1 MRSHLSISAKILLLL
16 LLVWSAGCL
25 NKKDS
30 KQVIEE
36 PDWWLWAV
44 DWHPNDDWLAVGG
57 TQDTLRIFS
66 VSQNKLVKNYPLPVT
81 ITKVKWHPTQDKLA
95 IATQGQK
102 ARSYIFDSNSNE
114 RIELDSVYEF
124 GARAIGW
131 NRTGDLLAVGDY
143 DGFLLIFDQ
152 EGNLMKKIDSGQKSL
167 IGLDWHPTKNLIA
180 AVGEKVLLY
189 DMDEDTLKNIED
201 RGEEILMLCVAWHPS
216 GEFFTTGDYGDY
228 DVPHPVQLQYWTV
241 EGEKIRSIEESK
253 AEYRNMV
260 WSKDGQVL
268 ATASEKVRLWDDQGN
283 IVAQGPVENLLWG
296 IDWNSDGTRLV
307 TTDEEGK
314 LVIWDQDLEQSTE
327 LAY

>member
-1 MRSHLSISAKILLLL
+1 MTRIAFLLSIILI
-16 LLVWSAGCL
+16 AGC
-25 NKKDS
+25 NQNKDS

-44 DWHPNDDWLAVGG
+44 DWHPNDDWLAAGG
-57 TQDTLRIFS
+57 TQDSLRIFS
-66 VSQNKLVKNYPLPVT
+66 LTQNKLIKNYPIPGT

-102 ARSYIFDSNSNE
+102 ASSYILDTNTNE

-143 DGFLLIFDQ
+143 EGKLLLFDPK
-152 EGNLMKKIDSGQKSL
+152 GNLIKKIDSDQKSL

-180 AVGEKVLLY
+180 AIGEKVLLY
-189 DMDEDTLKNIED
+189 DVDEDSLTDIED
-201 RGEEILMLCVAWHPS
+201 RDEEVLMLCVAWHPS
-216 GEFFTTGDYGDY
+216 GEFFVTGDYGDY
-228 DVPHPVQLQYWTV
+228 EKPHPALLQYWTE

-253 AEYRNMV
+253 AEYRNIA

-283 IVAQGPVENLLWG
+283 IVAQAPVENLLWG

-307 TTDEEGK
+307 TTDEKGK
-314 LVIWDQDLEQSTE
+314 LTIWDRELNQGTE